1 MQKTGPCAKVA
12 HLSGRVIDGSGAVS
26 PVVFCRTYGILFSIF
41 ALFLTIGCTSD
52 PHNVDLKGAEV
63 TVELKRLD
71 EDLFKN
77 TPAVPVDV
85 AALQGRYGTFLRDYT
100 VGVLRIGD
108 PADPG
113 FAFSI
118 AQFTSDASMRTL
130 YDDSRKDFTDVAD
143 IHAQF
148 NKAFSYFHH
157 HFPDSTV
164 PQVVLNIS
172 GLNFA
177 IVATEQTLAI
187 GVDMFLGAD
196 YGVYPLVGLPQY
208 MFRNMKR
215 EQVVPQAMTG
225 WIQSMYEETAPNS
238 NMLDRMIFHGKI
250 LYALDATLVGWPDSA
265 KIGYTQEEMKWCADS
280 ETAIWAHITE
290 QQLLYSTDQL
300 LLNKWMNQA
309 PFIAGIPKQSPGR
322 LGQWV
327 GWQIVRRYMKEHPET
342 SLQELMATKGPQ
354 EILSRSRYKPAK

>member
-1 MQKTGPCAKVA
+1 MQKTGLLAKVA
-12 HLSGRVIDGSGAVS
+12 DLLGRLIDGYSAIIPAIFS
-26 PVVFCRTYGILFSIF
+26 SKCAILISSCFVLL
-41 ALFLTIGCTSD
+41 ATGCTTN
-52 PHNVDLKGAEV
+52 PHAVDLNGAEL

-71 EDLFKN
+71 EDLFQD
-77 TPAVPVDV
+77 TTGIQVDV
-85 AALQGRYGTFLRDYT
+85 SALQGKYGEFLRDYT

-108 PADPG
+108 PVDPG
-113 FAFSI
+113 FAFSLS
-118 AQFTSDASMRTL
+118 QFTSDASMRTL
-130 YDDSRKDFTDVAD
+130 YDDSRKDFTDVTD
-143 IHAQF
+143 IHVQL
-148 NKAFSYFHH
+148 NKAFSYFHY

-177 IVATEQTLAI
+177 IVATENTLGI

-215 EQVVPQAMTG
+215 DQVVPQAMTG
-225 WIQSMYEETAPNS
+225 WLQSMYEETAPNN

-250 LYALDATLVGWPDSA
+250 LYALDATLVEWPDSA
-265 KIGYTQEEMKWCADS
+265 KIGYTQEEMKWCAES
-280 ETAIWAHITE
+280 ETAVWAHIIE

-342 SLQELMATKGPQ
+342 TLQDLMATKAPQ